1 MTSGELVVETSGLSK
16 TFGEREAVADLD
28 LAIPRGSVSGFV
40 GPNGAGKTTTIR
52 MLLGLIRPTAG
63 AGTVLGESITRPQ
76 NYLDRVGAL
85 IEAPAFYPQLT
96 GAANLAALAK
106 LGRVDSSRVPDVL
119 DRVGLGA
126 RGTERFRSYSLGMKQ
141 RLGIASALLVNPEL
155 VVLDEPANGL
165 DPAGILEI
173 RGLIRSLAAD
183 DVTVFVSSH
192 LLGEV
197 EQMCDHLVVI
207 GRGRMVY
214 QGSVAELQASTGT
227 RLHARPEDPD
237 QVESLAELVRRA
249 GHPARADQNTVVVE
263 ADPDW
268 AGELNRLAMDA
279 GCTLVHLS
287 AERPSLEEA
296 FFGLTGTHSGE
307 VVGAAAMG
315 GVE

>member
-1 MTSGELVVETSGLSK
+1 MLV
-16 TFGEREAVADLD
+16 
-28 LAIPRGSVSGFV
+28 
-40 GPNGAGKTTTIR
+40 
-52 MLLGLIRPTAG
+52 
-63 AGTVLGESITRPQ
+63 
-76 NYLDRVGAL
+76 
-85 IEAPAFYPQLT
+85 
-96 GAANLAALAK
+96 
-106 LGRVDSSRVPDVL
+106 
-119 DRVGLGA
+119 
-126 RGTERFRSYSLGMKQ
+126 
-141 RLGIASALLVNPEL
+141 
-155 VVLDEPANGL
+155 
-165 DPAGILEI
+165 
-173 RGLIRSLAAD
+173 
-183 DVTVFVSSH
+183 
-192 LLGEV
+192 EV

-214 QGSVAELQASTGT
+214 QGSVGELQASTGT

-249 GHPARADQNTVVVE
+249 GHPARADQNMVVVE